1 METTPTPAAPADRRL
16 SNAVTALVGL
26 AVAIVAI
33 VFVFETHVFTS
44 HWYALFKVV
53 HVSLAVFWVG
63 GGLTMTVYALRAERV
78 SDPAEMAMVARQAA
92 FVGERF
98 FAPAGLLVLAMG
110 IGMVVNLGLDW
121 GSFWIVAGLV
131 GYAITFLT
139 GLLVLGPQAKR
150 IGQLLETRGAT
161 ASETQA
167 AIRRILLVARADEGV
182 LLLVVADM
190 VLKPFS

>member
-1 METTPTPAAPADRRL
+1 METSHSAEAAAGR
-16 SNAVTALVGL
+16 SSAAFTALLGL
-26 AVAIVAI
+26 AVAAVAI
-33 VFVFETHVFTS
+33 VFVFQTNVFTS

-53 HVSLAVFWVG
+53 HVGLAVFWVG
-63 GGLTMTVYALRAERV
+63 GGLTLTVLALWAERK
-78 SDPAEMAMVARQAA
+78 SDPAEMAVIARQAA

-98 FAPAGLLVLAMG
+98 FAPAGLLVLGMG

-121 GSFWIVAGLV
+121 GKFWIVAGLV

-139 GLLVLGPQAKR
+139 GLLFLGPQAKR
-150 IGQLLETRGAT
+150 IGQLLETSGPA
-161 ASETQA
+161 AAETQA
-167 AIRRILLVARADEGV
+167 AIRRILRVARVDEAV

>member
-1 METTPTPAAPADRRL
+1 METTSTTAAPNDRRL
-16 SNAVTALVGL
+16 SNILTALIGL
-26 AVAIVAI
+26 AVAIVAL
-33 VFVFETHVFTS
+33 VFVLETNVFTS

>member
-1 METTPTPAAPADRRL
+1 METPYTAAATADRRFQ
-16 SNAVTALVGL
+16 NAVTALIGL
-26 AVAIVAI
+26 AVATVAL
-33 VFVFETHVFTS
+33 VFVFETNVFTS

-53 HVSLAVFWVG
+53 HVTLAVFWVG
-63 GGLTMTVYALRAERV
+63 GGLTLTVLALRAERA
-78 SDPAEMAMVARQAA
+78 SDPLEMAMIAKQAA
-92 FVGERF
+92 FIGERF
-98 FAPAGLLVLAMG
+98 FAPAGLLVLGMG

-121 GSFWIVAGLV
+121 GKFWIVAGLV

-150 IGQLLETRGAT
+150 IGQLLETKGPT
-161 ASETQA
+161 APETQA
-167 AIRRILLVARADEGV
+167 AIRRILLIARVDEGV